1 MFDLLLKAACL
12 TLFDGEGGAGAA
24 SAPAEGAAGTE
35 AGTPGGMVRYGKQ
48 PEQAT
53 EQDTPLDAGEE
64 NAGEKAKALK
74 DRRKEYKALVHGEF
88 KEQYEA
94 DMQRVLNKKFAE
106 TKELEGRLAKSQEV
120 LGLLAQRYGVDAGD
134 TDGLSRALEADRV
147 LWESAAEEAGMG
159 VDQYLRM
166 QALERERQMLL
177 QQQKLM
183 RGQQAAREQMQQ
195 WYSEGEA
202 IKAQYPAFDLSQETQ
217 DPQFIRL
224 LESGVPMKLA
234 YEVIHMNDIKTAA
247 ETNAAKQ
254 AEQNVVKNIRAK
266 GARPPEN
273 AAAGSSAFLVK
284 DDVSKLTKQDRA
296 EIARRTARG
305 EKIVF

>member
-1 MFDLLLKAACL
+1 MFDLLLQAACL
-12 TLFDGEGGAGAA
+12 TLFDGEGGAGAV

-35 AGTPGGMVRYGKQ
+35 AGTPGEMVLYGKQ
-48 PEQAT
+48 PEQAI
-53 EQDTPLDAGEE
+53 EQDTPPDAE
-64 NAGEKAKALK
+64 EKAKALK
-74 DRRKEYKALVHGEF
+74 DRRKAYKDLVQGEY
-88 KEQYEA
+88 KEQYAE
-94 DMQRVLNKKFAE
+94 DIQRIVNKKFAQTKQLE
-106 TKELEGRLAKSQEV
+106 TQLSESQPI
-120 LGLLAQRYGVDAGD
+120 LDLLAQRYGVDASD
-134 TDGLSRALEADRV
+134 TAGLSRALEADQT
-147 LWESAAEEAGMG
+147 LWERAAEEAGME

-177 QQQKLM
+177 RQQELM
-183 RGQQAAREQMQQ
+183 RGQQAAQEQMQR

-202 IKAQYPAFDLSQETQ
+202 LKEQYPEFDLIQETQ
-217 DPQFIRL
+217 NPQFTKL
-224 LESGVPMKLA
+224 LEVSVPMKLA